1 MGRRRLRIPINL
13 ASEPFRND
21 RPVLAASLGGSIALG
36 VLLVVL
42 VSSIISARSR
52 AANLRD
58 TVDRLSRQVQVLS
71 NRQAELD
78 SALRQAGNAEV
89 LDRSVLLNT
98 LIERKSI
105 SWTRIFADLD
115 KVLPYNVRLIYIRL
129 PQITSQN
136 RVTLDMVVG
145 AQSPEPVF
153 EFLRRVEASPLFG
166 PAEVPVF
173 MPPAQNE
180 PLYRYRVSVSYA
192 QKL

>member
-1 MGRRRLRIPINL
+1 MRVPINL
-13 ASEPFRND
+13 ASEPFRKD
-21 RPVLAASLGGSIALG
+21 RPVLVASVAGSIALG
-36 VLLVVL
+36 ILLIVL
-42 VSSIISARSR
+42 VSSVVSARHR
-52 AANLRD
+52 AASLRD

-71 NRQAELD
+71 DRQAALD
-78 SALRQAGNAEV
+78 GTLRQAGNAEV

-105 SWTRIFADLD
+105 SWTRIFADLE

-166 PAEVPVF
+166 PAEVPVY
-173 MPPAQNE
+173 MPPGQNE
-180 PLYRYRVSVSYA
+180 PLYRYRVSVSYS

>member
-1 MGRRRLRIPINL
+1 MRVGINL
-13 ASEPFRND
+13 ASEPFRKD
-21 RPVLAASLGGSIALG
+21 RPVLVASVAGSIALG
-36 VLLVVL
+36 ILLIVL
-42 VSSIISARSR
+42 VSSVFSARRR
-52 AANLRD
+52 AASLRD

-71 NRQAELD
+71 NRQSALD
-78 SALRQAGNAEV
+78 GTLRQAGNAEV

-166 PAEVPVF
+166 PAEVPVY
-173 MPPAQNE
+173 MPPGQNE
-180 PLYRYRVSVSYA
+180 PLYRYRVSVSYS

>member
-1 MGRRRLRIPINL
+1 MRVPINL
-13 ASEPFRND
+13 ASEPFRKD
-21 RPVLAASLGGSIALG
+21 RPVLVASVAGSIALG
-36 VLLVVL
+36 ILLIVL
-42 VSSIISARSR
+42 VSSVVSARRR
-52 AANLRD
+52 AASLRD

-71 NRQAELD
+71 DRQAALD
-78 SALRQAGNAEV
+78 GTLRQAGNAEV

-105 SWTRIFADLD
+105 SWTRIFADLE

-166 PAEVPVF
+166 PAEVPVY
-173 MPPAQNE
+173 MPPGQNE
-180 PLYRYRVSVSYA
+180 PLYRYRVSVSYS

>member
-1 MGRRRLRIPINL
+1 MRIPINL

-166 PAEVPVF
+166 TAEVPVF